1 MMQDYES
8 EELSVMLCRMLYLT
22 YTRYK
27 NGMDQTLREQGLTME
42 QHLVLVNVRYNNA
55 PMRITDLANWLERSV
70 NSMSMLID
78 RMVKTGLLRRLRD
91 KRDRRVVNVFLTSKA
106 EATLEQASPAAWEFM
121 QLTMSPLSH
130 VEKRSLGNLFKNVN
144 CRLLEF
150 LSPGVDVDGMIEH
163 DFKQRDYVMKLWRM
177 QAQLA
182 TPKAIRS
189 HGKTGKARVPAAER

>member
-150 LSPGVDVDGMIEH
+150 LSPGVDVEGMIEH